1 MVSTK
6 SQKITMMGLLL
17 AVGIVL
23 PFATAHAFGIPG
35 TILLPMHI
43 PVLLC
48 GFLCGPL
55 YGVSLGMILPLISSL
70 LTGMPVIY
78 PMAPIMTAELAMY
91 GLVTGIL
98 YHKTKFSAWKYGI
111 YPILLLAMVCG
122 RVMYGLTFYL
132 LFAINGSLKAPTVW
146 TAIITGIPGII
157 IQLIFVP
164 MIVKAVH
171 IYPEYK
177 EKKAVSSAIHQIDEE
192 KAVCLIIQNG
202 KIVASETGRGVAPI
216 IKLYES
222 GILEN
227 SYVVDKV
234 VGKAAAMVMTKGGIK
249 ACHAVTVSRPAL
261 SWFEAHGVMVEY
273 DVLVDHII
281 NRTGDG
287 MCPMEQTVLEI
298 EDDKEVITVLKEK
311 IKELSGK

>member
-1 MVSTK
+1 
-6 SQKITMMGLLL
+6 MM
-17 AVGIVL
+17 
-23 PFATAHAFGIPG
+23 
-35 TILLPMHI
+35 
-43 PVLLC
+43 
-48 GFLCGPL
+48 
-55 YGVSLGMILPLISSL
+55 LPLISSL

-78 PMAPIMTAELAMY
+78 PMAPIMSAELAMY

-98 YHKTKFSAWKYGI
+98 YHKTKLSAWRYGI
-111 YPILLLAMVCG
+111 YPILLIAMVCG

-132 LFAINGSLKAPTVW
+132 LFALNGSLKAPTVW
-146 TAIITGIPGII
+146 MAIVTGIPGII

-171 IYPEYK
+171 IYPEFK
-177 EKKAVSSAIHQIDEE
+177 EKKAVSSAIRQIDEE
-192 KAVCLIIQNG
+192 KAVCLVIQNG
-202 KIVASETGRGVAPI
+202 KLVASETGRGVAPI

-249 ACHAVTVSRPAL
+249 ACHAVTVSKPAL
-261 SWFEAHGVMVEY
+261 SWFEAHGVTVEY
-273 DVLVDHII
+273 DNCVDYII

-287 MCPMEQTVLEI
+287 MCPMEQSVLEI
-298 EDDKEVITVLKEK
+298 EDDKEVITVLKNK
-311 IKELSGK
+311 MKELSGK